1 MSIII
6 IGIGDEN
13 FKLMKVLDNK
23 DEIMKKAKED
33 VKPKVRDITQ
43 FVAF

>member
-13 FKLMKVLDNK
+13 FKLMKILDNPG
-23 DEIMKKAKED
+23 EILKKAKED
-33 VKPKVRDITQ
+33 TKPKVRDIT
-43 FVAF
+43 